1 MPKYQPKTKTY
12 ILTAGEIS
20 TYSLCP
26 EAWRLQ
32 YLKKVETLN
41 NAKVEKARDLHKK
54 WANDIRTANFFSF
67 GTRMIFYLFVLIVFS
82 FVIPVLI

>member
-1 MPKYQPKTKTY
+1 MPKYYTKTKTY

-41 NAKVEKARDLHKK
+41 NAKEQKGRELHKK
-54 WANDIRTANFFSF
+54 WANDIKAANFFSF
-67 GTRMIFYLFVLIVFS
+67 GTRMIFYLLVLIVFS
-82 FVIPVLI
+82 FIIPVLV